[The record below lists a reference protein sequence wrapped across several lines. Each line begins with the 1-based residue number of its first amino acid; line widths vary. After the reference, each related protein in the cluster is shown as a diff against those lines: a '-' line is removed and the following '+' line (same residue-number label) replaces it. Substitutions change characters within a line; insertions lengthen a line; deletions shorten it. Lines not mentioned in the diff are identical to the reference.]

1 MKRLAYIAPLSAVV
15 VLVFAAV
22 ALAQVAQD
30 SPNQSSSD
38 QYGADQA
45 RNPNPNEQ
53 TTPARPT
60 EQATPA
66 QNTPTVSIRDNA
78 FAPAQLNITPGT
90 TVTFVNEDT
99 KPRTVVADGLF
110 NSPELPPGYS
120 YPVLLDGSGTVTY
133 HDGANP
139 EVRGTITIGQAS
151 QGGAT
156 TPGEPAGEPS
166 QTGGRPTQKTD
177 DATPPSRDSAQ
188 MGSSS

>member
-30 SPNQSSSD
+30 SPNQNSSD

-53 TTPARPT
+53 TTPA
-60 EQATPA
+60 
-66 QNTPTVSIRDNA
+66 QNTPTVSIRANA

-133 HDGANP
+133 HDRANP